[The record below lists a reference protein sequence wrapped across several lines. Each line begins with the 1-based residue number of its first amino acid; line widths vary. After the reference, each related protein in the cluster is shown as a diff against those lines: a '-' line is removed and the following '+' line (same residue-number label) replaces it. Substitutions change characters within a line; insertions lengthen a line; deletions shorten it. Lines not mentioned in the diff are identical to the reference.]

1 MTIEEEE
8 ILSEST
14 KYKKS
19 DFLKKE
25 ELKDMYLQN
34 KEEFI
39 IKYSYFEF
47 LLLDVFEG
55 NKILLKA
62 LKDNLLEIFK
72 REEKYS
78 FDLVVSYLVNNGVEF
93 EEGIKL
99 LLKDNKKLSFVT
111 RERLFSLE
119 EKEISS
125 CKDDKVFDNT
135 FMIIDIAEDI
145 EIDKITKK
153 TKND

>member
-8 ILSEST
+8 ILLEST

-25 ELKDMYLQN
+25 ELKSLYLEN

-39 IKYSYFEF
+39 IKYSCFEF
-47 LLLDVFEG
+47 LLLDIFEG
-55 NKILLKA
+55 NEVLLKT

-72 REEKYS
+72 GEEKYS
-78 FDLVVSYLVNNGVEF
+78 FDLVISYLVNNKVEF
-93 EEGIKL
+93 EEEKKL

-111 RERLFSLE
+111 KERLFSLE
-119 EKEISS
+119 EKEVSN
-125 CKDDKVFDNT
+125 CKDDNIFDNI
-135 FMIIDIAEDI
+135 FMIIDIAEEM
-145 EIDKITKK
+145 EIDKIRKSQK
-153 TKND
+153 DI